1 MKKLLLSCVVLF
13 LLNILHINQSQ
24 AQDWQNQKSVT
35 LHTQFPTDT
44 YAQKVKVYNNDY
56 LVGITKKEG
65 VDHYGFVLWKNNN
78 NFKMISLLN
87 TGNIIINDFTLYYD
101 DLFFCGQRLTSQGN
115 YVGIIGHLNMN
126 DFINNGN
133 FQYEYAD
140 INTVE
145 NLTKII
151 YYETGLG
158 EKMLTAIGNGSY
170 ISGTH
175 AQIVHFNFSNTNTI
189 TFNAYPFTNQNQ
201 YEVLWDMFYYNDY
214 VITVSNVNLTNIYTI
229 RYFKHNGQ
237 YLDNV
242 VSYYFT
248 FPGVNF
254 NLTSNP
260 YHFPLHIA
268 DISQDEF
275 AVCVSANDGQNCFTL
290 INFHKKWSHHILS
303 SQLHYH
309 NDKDN
314 KPLEMEYSSSFSRLL
329 LLNDSYFSN
338 MGKVQTMTYI
348 DPFEQ
353 NAYNTLMESFNTPN
367 QINHFS
373 LISPKHYAVAGTYSF
388 SQSNN
393 MQLFAIKDIN
403 YPYLPCL
410 DNSIVNIDPINTTP
424 GNICISLPQY
434 NPMGINWVIDNA
446 NANIE
451 NIIIDCID

>member
-1 MKKLLLSCVVLF
+1 MKKFLLSCVVLF
-13 LLNILHINQSQ
+13 LLNILYVSQ
-24 AQDWQNQKSVT
+24 LSAQDWQNQKSVT

-44 YAQKVKVYNNDY
+44 YAQKVKVYANDF

-65 VDHYGFVLWKNNN
+65 VDHYGFVLWKNNDSS
-78 NFKMISLLN
+78 KMISLLN
-87 TGNIIINDFTLYYD
+87 TADIIINDFTLYND

-140 INTVE
+140 INTIE

-151 YYETGLG
+151 YYETTFG
-158 EKMLTAIGNGSY
+158 EKMLTAIGNGSS
-170 ISGTH
+170 ILSTFG
-175 AQIVHFNFSNTNTI
+175 QIVHLNFSNPNTI
-189 TFNAYPFTNQNQ
+189 AYNPYPFYNLT
-201 YEVLWDMFYYNDY
+201 YLEVLWDMFYYNDY
-214 VITVSNVNLTNIYTI
+214 VITVSNIHLTNEYII

-242 VSYYFT
+242 NSCFFT
-248 FPGVNF
+248 FPGVYF
-254 NLTSNP
+254 NLSSDP

-268 DISQDEF
+268 DISQNEF
-275 AVCVSANDGQNCFTL
+275 AVCVSANDGQNFFTL
-290 INFHKKWSHHILS
+290 INFHNKWSHHILS

-314 KPLEMEYSSSFSRLL
+314 KPLEMEYSSNFSRLL
-329 LLNDSYFSN
+329 LLNDSYFNN
-338 MGKVQTMTYI
+338 MGKVQTITYI

-393 MQLFAIKDIN
+393 MQLFATKDIN
-403 YPYLPCL
+403 YPYLSCL
-410 DNSIVNIDPINTTP
+410 DNSIVKIVPINTTP
-424 GNICISLPQY
+424 GNTCNLLQQY
-434 NPMGINWVIDNA
+434 SPMGINWVIDNA
-446 NANIE
+446 HLNIE
-451 NIIIDCID
+451 NINVDCID